1 MSFFSRMTRLFG
13 RRVVL
18 AALMLHSNSVLG
30 KCLSLRTPLL
40 DLLDTRLAGH
50 YIISKIAANACPT
63 EAAAVH
69 TVEEVQYRIN
79 VELVLADLL
88 VFRNVS
94 SVMIE
99 KENGRV

>member
-1 MSFFSRMTRLFG
+1 MTRLFG

-50 YIISKIAANACPT
+50 
-63 EAAAVH
+63 
-69 TVEEVQYRIN
+69 
-79 VELVLADLL
+79 
-88 VFRNVS
+88 
-94 SVMIE
+94 
-99 KENGRV
+99 